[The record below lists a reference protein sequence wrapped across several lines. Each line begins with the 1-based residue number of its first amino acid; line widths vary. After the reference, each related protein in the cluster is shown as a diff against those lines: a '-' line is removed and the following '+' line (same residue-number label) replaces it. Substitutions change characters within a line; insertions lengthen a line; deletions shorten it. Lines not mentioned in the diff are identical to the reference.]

1 MQHAHFLAQLMDH
14 AHAYT
19 LHHLERLKGQ
29 DLHRRFEVDGKPLNS
44 AFWIV
49 AHLAVSQ
56 NWLILR
62 GTGGSFQ
69 KFSWAK
75 QYTLGAAHPSAADA
89 PAWEE
94 VFDTYQRIH
103 QLALE
108 HVRTLS
114 DEALAQPHQ
123 AMMNVDG
130 GNTVQ
135 QVILHHVRHESSHN
149 GQLSWLCKCYGL
161 PTI

>member
-1 MQHAHFLAQLMDH
+1 MQHAHFLADLMDH

-19 LHHLERLKGQ
+19 LHHVERLKGQ
-29 DLHRRFEVDGKPLNS
+29 DLHRRFEVEGKPLNS

-62 GTGGSFQ
+62 GTGGNFQ
-69 KFSWAK
+69 KFPWAK
-75 QYTLGAAHPSAADA
+75 QYTLGAVHPSAADA
-89 PAWEE
+89 PAWED

-103 QLALE
+103 QLSVD
-108 HVRTLS
+108 HVRSLPV
-114 DEALAQPHQ
+114 EALGQPHQ
-123 AMMNVDG
+123 AMMDLG
-130 GNTVQ
+130 AGNTVQ
-135 QVILHHVRHESSHN
+135 QVIMHHVRHESSHN

-161 PTI
+161 PMI